1 MAKKRKTKPE
11 PGQSKKEARRQQVKI
26 NKKAANA
33 KILIALGSAVIFIA
47 VLWAVFG
54 STATMQ
60 EWDVDEDGIMSYPT
74 DREIPVYDSIIAE
87 NNPEYF
93 LDYINYSSSD
103 AVISALLRI
112 PNSSHPVPGILI
124 LPGATVSKEGEQGL
138 SVELADMGYASMV
151 IDQRNLGGVDF
162 QLDGDLFQAGQEPTQ
177 HKMVFDALK
186 AVDVMRQYPGVD
198 PGNIAI
204 IGISNGGRFAII
216 AAAIDPS
223 ISGVVGISTNG
234 YDVESVIANNS
245 GQVTE
250 NQTRFLRSIDPDT
263 YLDRL
268 LPRKLVMMHMTNDSI
283 IPVDLALATY
293 NKAGEPKV
301 FYPVEGNGHGYNDA
315 MRDVLEAELGL
326 MFS

>member
-11 PGQSKKEARRQQVKI
+11 PGQSKKEARRQQAAA
-26 NKKAANA
+26 NKKAAKA
-33 KILIALGSAVIFIA
+33 KILIALGSAVILIA
-47 VLWAVFG
+47 LLWAIFG
-54 STATMQ
+54 NTATLQ

-74 DREIPVYDSIIAE
+74 ERKIPVYDSMIVE
-87 NNPEYF
+87 NNPEYL
-93 LDYINYSSSD
+93 LDYINYSSRD

-138 SVELADMGYASMV
+138 SAELADMGYASMV

-162 QLDGDLFQAGQEPTQ
+162 QLDGRLFQAGQEPTQ

-186 AVDVMRQYPGVD
+186 AVDVMRQYPAID
-198 PGNIAI
+198 PDNIAI

-216 AAAIDPS
+216 AAAIAPS
-223 ISGVVGISTNG
+223 INGVVGISTSG
-234 YDVESVIANNS
+234 YDVESFIANDSN
-245 GQVTE
+245 QVTE

-268 LPRKLVMMHMTNDSI
+268 PPRKLVMMHMINDSI
-283 IPVDLALATY
+283 IPLELAQVTY
-293 NKAGEPKV
+293 EKAGEPKV
-301 FYPVEGNGHGYNDA
+301 FYPVEGSGHGYNAA
-315 MRDVLEAELGL
+315 MSEMLEAELGL

>member
-1 MAKKRKTKPE
+1 MAKKRKAKPE
-11 PGQSKKEARRQQVKI
+11 PGQSKKEARRRQAEA

-47 VLWAVFG
+47 LLWAVFG
-54 STATMQ
+54 NTTTLH
-60 EWDVDEDGIMSYPT
+60 EWDVDKDGIMSYPT
-74 DREIPVYDSIIAE
+74 DRGIPVYDSMTVE
-87 NNPEYF
+87 DTGYF
-93 LDYINYSSSD
+93 LDYINYSSRD

-112 PNSSHPVPGILI
+112 PDSSHPVPGILI

-138 SVELADMGYASMV
+138 LAELAGMGYASMV

-162 QLDGDLFQAGQEPTQ
+162 KLDGDLFQAGQEPAQ

-186 AVDVMRQYPGVD
+186 AVDVMRQYPGID
-198 PGNIAI
+198 PDNIAI

-223 ISGVVGISTNG
+223 ISGVVGISTSG
-234 YDVESVIANNS
+234 YDIESLIANDS
-245 GQVTE
+245 GRITE

-263 YLDRL
+263 YLDWL
-268 LPRKLVMMHMTNDSI
+268 PPRKLVMMHMANDSI
-283 IPVDLALATY
+283 IHIDLAQATY

-301 FYPVEGNGHGYNDA
+301 FYPVEGSGHGYNDA
-315 MRDVLEAELGL
+315 MREMLEAELGL
-326 MFS
+326 MLS